1 MDNPSLTKKPKIETL
16 DGVFLDISAPT
27 VNYELLTEITDSVHF
42 VQSGEEMRIDKIANR
57 YYGDCSKMDAIM
69 WANNIYNPFAVDV
82 SDYICIPKV
91 GDESVTYAK
100 TPQKP
105 KNPDRPQATTSEKI
119 TSAAEKLNGSTA
131 SALKEREE
139 KRGRVKRPTNM
150 LGANEKSKHVEGGSI
165 VLGN

>member
-1 MDNPSLTKKPKIETL
+1 MEDIAVQTHRPCVIALCLEGIREVLPS
-16 DGVFLDISAPT
+16 GVRLP
-27 VNYELLTEITDSVHF
+27 
-42 VQSGEEMRIDKIANR
+42 SGEGLGTDNLVPVKA
-57 YYGDCSKMDAIM
+57 
-69 WANNIYNPFAVDV
+69 FAVDV

-150 LGANEKSKHVEGGSI
+150 LGTNEKSKHVEGGSI